1 MVLLWSCSP
10 LMLAVIFL
18 SVLVPLTILVNG
30 WFSARWVS
38 RIIREASDAVLEET
52 SDQPIFPPPA

>member
-1 MVLLWSCSP
+1 
-10 LMLAVIFL
+10 MLAVIFL

-30 WFSARWVS
+30 WFS
-38 RIIREASDAVLEET
+38 DAVLEET

>member
-1 MVLLWSCSP
+1 
-10 LMLAVIFL
+10 MLAVIFL